1 MLRCSNGRIEDEG
14 RGEYVV
20 PGLRSSRS
28 GTNPAPIWSSE
39 SSSSVQPCPTGSTH
53 LGPARTLDEHVAVR
67 DRNRNF
73 PTFRSRTWSTA
84 RPCLHARPPR
94 TACTISALA
103 PMIKCYVGSICQL
116 HVFPPSGSYNGGGPK
131 GGGSAGSPVHSRD
144 ILQPPRP
151 LRTVD
156 VASRAHSYYSP
167 RPRTR
172 T

>member
-1 MLRCSNGRIEDEG
+1 
-14 RGEYVV
+14 
-20 PGLRSSRS
+20 
-28 GTNPAPIWSSE
+28 
-39 SSSSVQPCPTGSTH
+39 
-53 LGPARTLDEHVAVR
+53 
-67 DRNRNF
+67 
-73 PTFRSRTWSTA
+73 
-84 RPCLHARPPR
+84 
-94 TACTISALA
+94 
-103 PMIKCYVGSICQL
+103 MIKCYVGSICQL

-172 T
+172 TCTAVDALLAAIARVVPFGVR